1 LSLKTK
7 SDSLCYQ
14 TRKQLGD
21 LEGKISPDEKE
32 KVESLLTKLEEAST
46 DENYA
51 LMKELNEQIKTAIM
65 ELGQQVYNQSPDGGD
80 GATGDDVIETDFSTE
95 K

>member
-1 LSLKTK
+1 
-7 SDSLCYQ
+7 
-14 TRKQLGD
+14 
-21 LEGKISPDEKE
+21 
-32 KVESLLTKLEEAST
+32 
-46 DENYA
+46 
-51 LMKELNEQIKTAIM
+51 MKELNEQIKTAIM